1 MPDIIGPAI
10 ARDRLRASLQEL
22 RESRGLTPVE
32 VGQRLTWSASTIDEV
47 ESGLR
52 LLPPLEVAA
61 LLSEYEAV
69 GPMAERLL
77 LLAQI
82 AWSRPWWAVHG
93 LTDEYQDYVAYEAEA
108 TRISIYEPLVVPGPL
123 QTPRYARAATA
134 TILGRPEDDPAVVA
148 RAQVRAERQ
157 SRLAARHDVQFVAI
171 VDEVVLRRVIGGPE
185 VMSEQLAYLASAA
198 ENGPATL
205 LVMPTGEGGHPGLGG
220 VFELLEFGDD
230 ASLTTVLLES
240 TIRDHIVRGA
250 HVRDVYRPIV
260 DYLLATGLRGAE
272 AVALV
277 RRVRDEIG
285 S

>member
-10 ARDRLRASLQEL
+10 ARDRLRTSL
-22 RESRGLTPVE
+22 REFRASRGLTPDE
-32 VGQRLTWSASTIDEV
+32 VGQRLTWSASTVEEV

-61 LLSEYEAV
+61 LLSAYEV
-69 GPMAERLL
+69 TGPEAERLL

-82 AWSRPWWAVHG
+82 AWSRPWWATHG
-93 LTDEYQDYVAYEAEA
+93 LTDEYQDYVGYEAEA

-134 TILGRPEDDPAVVA
+134 TILGRPVDDPAVVA
-148 RAQVRAERQ
+148 RAQVRAER
-157 SRLAARHDVQFVAI
+157 RNRIMTRHDVQFVAI

-185 VMSEQLAYLASAA
+185 VMAEQLDQLAAAA
-198 ENGPATL
+198 ENGPVTL
-205 LVMPTGEGGHPGLGG
+205 LIMPTGEGGHPGLGG

-240 TIRDHIVRGA
+240 TIHDHIVRGPQ
-250 HVRDVYRPIV
+250 VRAVYRPIV

-272 AVALV
+272 AIALV
-277 RRVRDEIG
+277 RRIRDELDG
-285 S
+285 

>member
-10 ARDRLRASLQEL
+10 ARDRLRAHLREL
-22 RESRGLTPVE
+22 RESRGLSHDE
-32 VGQRLTWSASTIDEV
+32 VDQPHINEV

-61 LLSEYEAV
+61 LLARYEVDDAE
-69 GPMAERLL
+69 AERLL

-82 AWSRPWWAVHG
+82 AWSRPWWARHG

-108 TRISIYEPLVVPGPL
+108 TRISIYEPLHVPGPL

-134 TILGRPEDDPAVVA
+134 VILRLPETDPAVVA

-157 SRLAARHDVQFVAI
+157 GRIAARAAAGDAPEFVAI
-171 VDEVVLRRVIGGPE
+171 VDEVVLRRAMGGAE
-185 VMSEQLAYLASAA
+185 VMAEQLDRLAAAA
-198 ENGPATL
+198 ESGQVTL
-205 LVMPTGEGGHPGLGG
+205 VVLPTRLGGHSGLGG

-240 TIRDHIVRGA
+240 AIRDHIVRGA
-250 HVRDVYRPIV
+250 HVRALYRPIV
-260 DYLLATGLRGAE
+260 DDLIGIGLRGAD
-272 AVALV
+272 AIALV
-277 RRVRDEIG
+277 REIRQEIE